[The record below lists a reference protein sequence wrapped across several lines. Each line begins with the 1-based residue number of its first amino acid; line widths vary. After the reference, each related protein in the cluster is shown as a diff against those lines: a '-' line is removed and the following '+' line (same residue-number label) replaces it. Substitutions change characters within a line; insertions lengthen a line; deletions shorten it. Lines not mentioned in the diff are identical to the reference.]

1 MFYVSNREMAL
12 YISKIL
18 TNSPI
23 DSGTISVYF
32 SDRIYNKILDR
43 DLFSARLFVT

>member
-1 MFYVSNREMAL
+1 MIHVSNREMAL

-23 DSGTISVYF
+23 DSVISVYF
-32 SDRIYNKILDR
+32 SNRIYNKILDR
-43 DLFSARLFVT
+43 DWFSTQIFVT